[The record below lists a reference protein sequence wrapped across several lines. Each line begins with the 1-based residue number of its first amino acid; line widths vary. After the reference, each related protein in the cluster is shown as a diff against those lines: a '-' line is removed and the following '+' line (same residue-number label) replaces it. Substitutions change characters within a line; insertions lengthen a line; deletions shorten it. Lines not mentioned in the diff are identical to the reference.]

1 MKKEI
6 KELSEMYA
14 LGAISAEQIK
24 EESACTNEE
33 YYMSLWYAELFENQY
48 YNYIEECRMIDTAL
62 NNIAEGLRAHG
73 YLVIR
78 EGFSFTIG
86 YQTIVRGCPYDG
98 YDLDVVEETITP
110 IEAFNIIHDH
120 PLVRID
126 DVIYSHDELPF

>member
-1 MKKEI
+1 MKTEL
-6 KELSEMYA
+6 KELSKMYA

-24 EESACTNEE
+24 EESNCTFEQ
-33 YYMSLWYAELFENQY
+33 YCMALYYAELFENQY

-62 NNIAEGLRAHG
+62 NSITEGLRAHG

-78 EGFSFTIG
+78 EGFSFTIS
-86 YQTIVRGCPYDG
+86 YQTIVRVCPYDG

-110 IEAFNIIHDH
+110 IEAFNIIHDY